1 MNKKTILLLLSFAML
16 IVIGTHLLFKPMKEI
31 QPSASAQT
39 IQQVDQKMNQLN
51 TSHKVELNKLK
62 KNNDFLLAKIKQ
74 SKKQVQSIQ
83 KHSNYL
89 QQSLQ
94 QSLQSLSSQQ
104 PLLNNEDTSSYVV
117 QCDSLQNQI
126 NDFISI
132 ENNKDSIVNEQF
144 LIYEELII
152 AKDST
157 IQCFESDYA
166 QLQTF
171 NDTLNK
177 VNNTLLLENRKVSK
191 KYARIKN
198 RNRIFYGTA
207 FIIAGIFTAN
217 QLRSIP

>member
-1 MNKKTILLLLSFAML
+1 
-16 IVIGTHLLFKPMKEI
+16 
-31 QPSASAQT
+31 
-39 IQQVDQKMNQLN
+39 MNQLN
-51 TSHKVELNKLK
+51 TTHKVELNKLK

-94 QSLQSLSSQQ
+94 QSLQTLSSQQ

-126 NDFISI
+126 NEFISI

-144 LIYEELII
+144 LIYEELIV

-171 NDTLNK
+171 NDTLKK
-177 VNNTLLLENRKVSK
+177 VNNTLLLENKKVSK

-207 FIIAGIFTAN
+207 FIIAGLFTAN